1 MTIEV
6 ISNMNLVQL
15 LSLQL
20 FLTSIQRQVFTF
32 HFCPTDSNYASSI
45 NKKNIYI
52 KLLFKTCYPDHVND
66 IL

>member
-32 HFCPTDSNYASSI
+32 HFCPTDSSYASSI
-45 NKKNIYI
+45 NKNKIKINI
-52 KLLFKTCYPDHVND
+52 
-66 IL
+66 

>member
-32 HFCPTDSNYASSI
+32 HFCPTDSSYASSI
-45 NKKNIYI
+45 NTK
-52 KLLFKTCYPDHVND
+52 
-66 IL
+66 